1 MTATSALNEHVVR
14 DTGAQSI
21 VVGVDWS
28 SGAQLAIDHAA
39 RRLAAGG
46 RLIVAHVMTPL
57 PMVATNVL
65 AEFTPQRHAS
75 ALELVDRL
83 TGRLDVDT
91 DTVVLDGLPAE
102 RLASLARHHDADE
115 IVVGSRR
122 LSRIGAALGSV
133 SHALLERADRPVVIV
148 PPPGPTRRT
157 LRSGSDEKT
166 IIVGYDGSEAA
177 RAAVAYAT
185 RRVSN
190 PGRVVAVHAF
200 QGVPDRLG
208 FPSYQR
214 VLDASQAEGRRHL
227 EALEAEWSA
236 KAHLETSLLEGPAA
250 RAVLSAADA
259 READEIVVGSRGF
272 GPFRGALGSV
282 SHALLRDA
290 DRVVVVI
297 PDAAVRAAGIKP
309 SAPQR
314 YATTRDFSG
323 LRDPIPTNPAA
334 AGRSLALQ
342 RGLGVPSLP
351 LCGP

>member
-1 MTATSALNEHVVR
+1 MTATSAVNEHVVR
-14 DTGAQSI
+14 DAGARSI

-46 RLIVAHVMTPL
+46 RLIIAHVMTPQ

-75 ALELVDRL
+75 ALELVERL
-83 TGRLDVDT
+83 AGRVDVDA

-102 RLASLARHHDADE
+102 RLALLARHHDADE

-122 LSRIGAALGSV
+122 LSRIGAAIGSV
-133 SHALLERADRPVVIV
+133 SHALLERTDRPVVIV
-148 PPPGPTRRT
+148 PPPGLKRRT
-157 LRSGSDEKT
+157 QRPGSDEKT

-177 RAAVAYAT
+177 RAAVAYAA
-185 RRVSN
+185 RQASDA
-190 PGRVVAVHAF
+190 GRVVAVHAF
-200 QGVPDRLG
+200 QRVPDRLG
-208 FPSYQR
+208 FPSYQH
-214 VLDASQAEGRRHL
+214 VLDASQADGRRHL
-227 EALEAEWSA
+227 EALEDEWSA
-236 KAHLETSLLEGPAA
+236 EAQLETSLLEGPAA

-272 GPFRGALGSV
+272 GPIRGALGSV

-297 PDAAVRAAGIKP
+297 PAAAVKLR
-309 SAPQR
+309 
-314 YATTRDFSG
+314 G
-323 LRDPIPTNPAA
+323 LRGDERA
-334 AGRSLALQ
+334 R
-342 RGLGVPSLP
+342 
-351 LCGP
+351 

>member
-148 PPPGPTRRT
+148 PPPARRGGPCAPDLMKRR
-157 LRSGSDEKT
+157 SS
-166 IIVGYDGSEAA
+166 S
-177 RAAVAYAT
+177 AT
-185 RRVSN
+185 TVRK
-190 PGRVVAVHAF
+190 P
-200 QGVPDRLG
+200 
-208 FPSYQR
+208 
-214 VLDASQAEGRRHL
+214 
-227 EALEAEWSA
+227 
-236 KAHLETSLLEGPAA
+236 
-250 RAVLSAADA
+250 
-259 READEIVVGSRGF
+259 REPQWLTPHGGSRIQGGSSPCTRSRAF
-272 GPFRGALGSV
+272 PTDWGSPATSAYSTRPRPKAGAISK
-282 SHALLRDA
+282 RW
-290 DRVVVVI
+290 
-297 PDAAVRAAGIKP
+297 K
-309 SAPQR
+309 
-314 YATTRDFSG
+314 TSG
-323 LRDPIPTNPAA
+323 LRRRISRPPCSRDRRRVPSSARPMRAKPTRSSS
-334 AGRSLALQ
+334 GRGDS
-342 RGLGVPSLP
+342 GLSGVPSEA
-351 LCGP
+351 CRTRSCATRIASSS